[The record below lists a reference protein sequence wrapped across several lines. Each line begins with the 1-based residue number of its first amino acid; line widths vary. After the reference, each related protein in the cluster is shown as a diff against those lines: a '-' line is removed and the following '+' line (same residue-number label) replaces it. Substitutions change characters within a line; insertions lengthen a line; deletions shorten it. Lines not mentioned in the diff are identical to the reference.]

1 MPALKEAAP
10 LLPLKLVVEED
21 DAGAPVE
28 EPEEPEPEEP
38 ELAPVVEAPVEEPE
52 GEVAE
57 ALAPLLAP
65 EVNVVLTEA
74 ETPVLGA

>member
-1 MPALKEAAP
+1 LPALKEVAP

-28 EPEEPEPEEP
+28 EPEEP